1 MWVSR
6 TPLPDLSHRGPLS
19 VSSWMLPPFSWAL
32 TRSIASMS
40 SLMEC
45 LVSVRRYYSAYL
57 SSPLHYI
64 VLSGAGASG
73 IPTDTTGGV
82 DTTGGGDNA
91 ISPEAAAGIAIGVSL
106 LVAVPVGVVLGCCGM
121 WFIMRS
127 QGKKDLHG
135 NEGEK
140 RELGAIYED
149 PNLLPAVE
157 TAITIS
163 ENEAYGQVLPVN

>member
-1 MWVSR
+1 
-6 TPLPDLSHRGPLS
+6 
-19 VSSWMLPPFSWAL
+19 
-32 TRSIASMS
+32 
-40 SLMEC
+40 MEC

-73 IPTDTTGGV
+73 IPTDTTGG
-82 DTTGGGDNA
+82 GDNA
-91 ISPEAAAGIAIGVSL
+91 LSPEAAAGIAIGVSL

-149 PNLLPAVE
+149 PNLPPAVE